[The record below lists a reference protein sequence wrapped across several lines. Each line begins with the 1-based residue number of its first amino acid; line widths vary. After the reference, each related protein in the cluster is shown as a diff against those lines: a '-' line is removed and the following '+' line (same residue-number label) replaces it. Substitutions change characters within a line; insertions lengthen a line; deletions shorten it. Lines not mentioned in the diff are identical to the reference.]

1 MVKKCKKAQWPK
13 ITKKTYLVREIEG
26 TMVFVQGPV
35 WPYAKVYIDH
45 IEPLK
50 PGQNFGLRRQG
61 HLANFSR
68 VQWQRS
74 AQPTLLPVTTH
85 PEISVVVW

>member
-1 MVKKCKKAQWPK
+1 MQKSPMAKKY
-13 ITKKTYLVREIEG
+13 KKTYLVREIEG

-35 WPYAKVYIDH
+35 WPYAKVYIGH
-45 IEPLK
+45 IEPLS

-74 AQPTLLPVTTH
+74 AQPTLLPAKAGRFSKR
-85 PEISVVVW
+85 PFY